1 MSIPLGSVHTISVSA
16 HWLRQLVS
24 VWVGRLI
31 KRTLLPLISIVARDS
46 CFEQHA
52 LVVVLGL
59 NKDAGFI
66 VLR

>member
-1 MSIPLGSVHTISVSA
+1 VSA